1 LTGAGTFVEYP
12 LPPAF
17 TTLTAITAGPDGN
30 VWFTETGGS
39 PGVVASDAR
48 WANVSRVGRI
58 TPSGTVNEYNVS
70 ASATFLVG
78 IVTGPDRNLWVTDR
92 AANKVFRVTISGTVN
107 AYAMPTPSSG
117 PSSIT
122 VGPDGN
128 FWITESYAG
137 KLARLTPSGVFTEF
151 KLPVA
156 DDEPVSIVAGPDG
169 NLWVTERGRSGGGAG
184 PGKVAKVTTSGD
196 FTEYAIP
203 EKKGVVG
210 FRQPSP
216 GMIVVGPDNN
226 LWFTAADNL
235 DMVTTSGVFTQYVI
249 GGAAN
254 NSATSLQAVTA
265 GPGGKVWFTAGG
277 QPGLRPWVG
286 GLVAVPSKV

>member
-1 LTGAGTFVEYP
+1 LTGGGIFVEYP
-12 LPPAF
+12 LPTAF
-17 TTLTAITAGPDGN
+17 TNLTAITAGPDGN

-58 TPSGTVNEYNVS
+58 TPSGTVSEYNVS
-70 ASATFLVG
+70 ASTTLLVG

-107 AYAMPTPSSG
+107 AYAMPTPNSG
-117 PSSIT
+117 PNSIT

-137 KLARLTPSGVFTEF
+137 KLARLTTSGVFTEF
-151 KLPVA
+151 KLPTA
-156 DDEPVSIVAGPDG
+156 NDEPVSIVAGPDG
-169 NLWVTERGRSGGGAG
+169 NLWVTERGRFGGGGG

-196 FTEYAIP
+196 FTEYVIP